1 MKKWQRNRRWLG
13 PWLKLEGRFLI
24 IIFQRKPFNHID
36 VKVTLEL
43 NGDISI
49 FQSFHHH
56 LLAGKGCRQLA
67 KSAESPDGV
76 SQRKNRIELLS
87 GFYTDTETDTDTD
100 TGIDARYFLLRI
112 DQHFPKDVRDD

>member
-13 PWLKLEGRFLI
+13 PWPKLEGRFLI
-24 IIFQRKPFNHID
+24 IIFQRKPFDHID
-36 VKVTLEL
+36 VKETLEL
-43 NGDISI
+43 KVDISI

-87 GFYTDTETDTDTD
+87 GFYTDTETDTRTCL
-100 TGIDARYFLLRI
+100 Y
-112 DQHFPKDVRDD
+112 